1 MPASPTTY
9 PLDGPTIGAG
19 GQVTV
24 DELLRNPSRID
35 RDIVDMAMIRM
46 YMDRVF
52 TAAGGVEGG
61 ALLFERPNAAAT
73 DLYGDREPKE
83 IAPGTEFPEQTFQR
97 GVPMMA
103 RPKKIGN
110 KIFVTKEANK
120 RNNPRTLARDIKKAS
135 NTITRRVEL
144 MGLAELAAVVTAE
157 GRFRTGTSWGTY
169 AGLTA
174 ANRTYTSGPV
184 ADIMAALGQADT
196 EERGVEYDSI
206 ILNTNEALKVKQ
218 AYPEMTLNEVFALAN
233 DASGQGTQGG
243 IRNVFVTS
251 RHQAGVATVFEAG
264 NVGEW
269 RNEFPFESESEWEGP
284 ASGGR
289 QRWVYQWSISPLFA
303 VDNQFAILEIRGI
316 A

>member
-9 PLDGPTIGAG
+9 PLGGPSIAG
-19 GQVTV
+19 TVVSV
-24 DELLRNPSRID
+24 DELLNNPSRID
-35 RDIVDMAMIRM
+35 RDIVDIAMLRM
-46 YMDRVF
+46 YMDRIF
-52 TAAGGVEGG
+52 SAGGGLEGG
-61 ALLFERPNAAAT
+61 ALLFERPNPTAT

-83 IAPGTEFPEQTFQR
+83 VSPGTEFPEQTFQR

-110 KIFVTKEANK
+110 KFYVTKEANK
-120 RNNPRTLARDIKKAS
+120 RNRARLLAQDIRKAA
-135 NTITRRVEL
+135 NTINRRVEL

-169 AGLTA
+169 AGLTQ

-184 ADIMAALGQADT
+184 ADVMAALAQADT
-196 EERGVEYDSI
+196 EERGVEFDSI
-206 ILNTNEALKVKQ
+206 ILHTNEAMKIKQ
-218 AYPEMTLNEVFALAN
+218 AYPEQSLSQVFSMAN
-233 DASGQGTQGG
+233 DATGEGTQRG
-243 IRNVFVTS
+243 IRNVFVTN

-264 NVGEW
+264 AVGEW